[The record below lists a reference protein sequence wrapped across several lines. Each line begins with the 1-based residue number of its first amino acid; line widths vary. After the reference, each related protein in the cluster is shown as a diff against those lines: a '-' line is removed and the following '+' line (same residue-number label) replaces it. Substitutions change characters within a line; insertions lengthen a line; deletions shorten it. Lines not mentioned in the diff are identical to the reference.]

1 MKKLTKKEKENIIKN
16 IPDSD
21 HDGVMREELEDKLNL
36 VIDGM
41 HIGFERMDRNF
52 EDIYQKFERID
63 RHFIS
68 IDQRFDKL
76 ENRMD
81 VVDLELAQIKD
92 VALDI
97 QKEKVSTSDFLT
109 LEKRV
114 TKLEMNSAKPTRK

>member
-21 HDGVMREELEDKLNL
+21 HDGVMKEDLRDKLNL

-41 HIGFERMDRNF
+41 HIGFERMDKNF

-76 ENRMD
+76 ESRMD
-81 VVDLELAQIKD
+81 IVDLELAQIKD
-92 VALDI
+92 VVLNI
-97 QKEKVSTSDFLT
+97 QQEKASVSDVLKI
-109 LEKRV
+109 EKRV
-114 TKLEMNSAKPTRK
+114 TKLEIDGSGVIIK